1 MHLRQTIAPV
11 LVAVAFCGGIVVTP
25 AQSAES
31 ERPTAPYLLP
41 NETLAYVRVADAP
54 ELADRFKQTAIG
66 RILQDQQIRPL
77 ISQLYE
83 SLVEAFREAEQAIGL
98 SLDQILSIPQGELCI
113 ALVGPEEGRPA
124 VVALLDTADR
134 MPFAMGLLDLIGE
147 QMVQNGAES
156 STESVKGTTL
166 TIYNFRGDR
175 QRQFVHFE
183 KDETIVLS
191 TNLDVAKQVLAAWDG
206 GEEPMLAKN
215 TKFTT
220 IMRRCVGSEDE
231 TPQITFF
238 VDPIALAKRIT
249 RGNIAAAAGMAM
261 LPVLG
266 LDGIEAVG
274 GSMTFATEE
283 FDDITHLHL
292 LLDSPRSGVVEMLA
306 LDSGDTTPEPWV
318 PADVATYVTLNW
330 DFSKTYSAFG
340 TLYNSIR
347 GEDAL
352 ARDFNQRFSDRLE
365 IDFEE
370 DILAALDG
378 RVTYLAWMLRPA
390 RMNSRA
396 NMVGVKLKDAKK
408 FRKVF
413 NRVLGQFENQIKE
426 ETFAGVKYY
435 CAAQRSEENRDRP
448 ERPLMRRPDPAF
460 AIVGDYLLLTDSTDL
475 FKHVISTK
483 KDGSQA
489 LANQLEFKLIAAKV
503 RRQPG
508 GEKPGLLSY
517 TQPEE
522 GMRLLYDLA
531 TADTT
536 RQRLSSG
543 AEGNAALRSLDKALR
558 DNPLPP
564 FAVIAKY
571 LAPGG
576 SLLTNDES
584 GFHYTSFTLRRK

>member
-1 MHLRQTIAPV
+1 
-11 LVAVAFCGGIVVTP
+11 
-25 AQSAES
+25 
-31 ERPTAPYLLP
+31 
-41 NETLAYVRVADAP
+41 
-54 ELADRFKQTAIG
+54 
-66 RILQDQQIRPL
+66 
-77 ISQLYE
+77 
-83 SLVEAFREAEQAIGL
+83 
-98 SLDQILSIPQGELCI
+98 
-113 ALVGPEEGRPA
+113 
-124 VVALLDTADR
+124 
-134 MPFAMGLLDLIGE
+134 
-147 QMVQNGAES
+147 
-156 STESVKGTTL
+156 
-166 TIYNFRGDR
+166 
-175 QRQFVHFE
+175 
-183 KDETIVLS
+183 
-191 TNLDVAKQVLAAWDG
+191 
-206 GEEPMLAKN
+206 
-215 TKFTT
+215 
-220 IMRRCVGSEDE
+220 
-231 TPQITFF
+231 
-238 VDPIALAKRIT
+238 
-249 RGNIAAAAGMAM
+249 MAM

-292 LLDSPRSGVVEMLA
+292 LLDSPRKGVVEMLA

-330 DFSKTYSAFG
+330 DFPKTYSAFG

-396 NMVGVKLKDAKK
+396 NMVGVKLKDAKQ

-413 NRVLGQFENQIKE
+413 DRVLGQFENQVKE
-426 ETFAGVKYY
+426 ETFGGVKYY

-489 LANQLEFKLIAAKV
+489 LASQLEFKLIAAKV

-508 GEKPGLLSY
+508 GEKPGLLSF

>member
-1 MHLRQTIAPV
+1 MHLRQTIALL
-11 LVAVAFCGGIVVTP
+11 LVAIAFCGGILVSP
-25 AQSAES
+25 ARSAES

-41 NETLAYVRVADAP
+41 NETLAYVRVADTP

-83 SLVEAFREAEQAIGL
+83 SLVEAFREAEEAIGL
-98 SLDQILSIPQGELCI
+98 SLDQILSIPQGELCV
-113 ALVGPEEGRPA
+113 ALVGPEEGVPA
-124 VVALLDTADR
+124 VVGLLDTADR

-166 TIYNFRGDR
+166 TIYDVRGDG

-183 KDETIVLS
+183 KDETIVLT

-206 GEEPMLAKN
+206 GEEPTLAKN
-215 TKFTT
+215 TKFTA
-220 IMRRCVGSEDE
+220 IMRRCTGSGDE

-238 VDPIALAKRIT
+238 VDPIGLAKRVT

-292 LLDSPRSGVVEMLA
+292 LLDSPRKGVVEMLA

-330 DFSKTYSAFG
+330 DFPKTYSAFG

-396 NMVGVKLKDAKK
+396 NMVGVKLKDAKQ

-413 NRVLGQFENQIKE
+413 DRVLGQFENQVKE
-426 ETFAGVKYY
+426 ETFGGVKYY

-489 LANQLEFKLIAAKV
+489 LASQLEFKLIAAKV

-508 GEKPGLLSY
+508 GEKPGLLSF